1 VRNYIAHKSF
11 RLIIAALFIASVPAL
26 LISTNVRMVINMT
39 ALYNYGFAR
48 FDIHASTGIE
58 HAELMSAAAQIRE
71 YFNNDEDLLN
81 VRVFDERGIRRS
93 IFNDREIL
101 HMRDVKGLVNGV
113 RMVQFSTGFFLI
125 TVLAVGFVAYRRQ
138 FTPVLAELASLSG
151 LATLGLVVLVGL
163 SSLIGFDRLFLA
175 FHLISFSNDL
185 WQLDPNTDLLIAMFP
200 QNFFFSAT
208 MIIASLSITQAL
220 ILTIIRPLW
229 LKTAPWRPIQRRHV
243 LSSCRKV

>member
-1 VRNYIAHKSF
+1 
-11 RLIIAALFIASVPAL
+11 
-26 LISTNVRMVINMT
+26 
-39 ALYNYGFAR
+39 
-48 FDIHASTGIE
+48 
-58 HAELMSAAAQIRE
+58 MSAAAQIRE

-81 VRVFDERGIRRS
+81 VRVFERGIRRS
-93 IFNDREIL
+93 IFNDQEIL

-113 RMVQFSTGFFLI
+113 RIVQFSTGFFLVA
-125 TVLAVGFVAYRRQ
+125 VLIVGFTVYRRQ

-151 LATLGLVVLVGL
+151 LATLGLMLLVGL

-175 FHLISFSNDL
+175 FHLVSFSNDL

-229 LKTAPWRPIQRRHV
+229 LKTAPWRPIQRRQM